1 MQEILDNP
9 YPPRYNITM
18 NDYED
23 DNYFDDLVELE
34 ITATAIAKDVT
45 DALIN
50 GRITVGDN
58 VYIAYNYVDG
68 IDNIGGHMHIGSHPD
83 PMENNGWVLLHLAHR
98 HPWTVSMVTEAIMG
112 KAAGDEGYYDVEQE
126 FLTPQEILDIYSD
139 YDSSVLSDADT
150 YKMDED
156 EIIAAAPPNAEAHI
170 DDQSA
175 HYWCTDLFAAKFLGS
190 FDSEIKIT
198 KIK

>member
-1 MQEILDNP
+1 
-9 YPPRYNITM
+9 M

-23 DNYFDDLVELE
+23 DNYFDDLAELE

-83 PMENNGWVLLHLAHR
+83 PMENNGWVLLHLTHR

-139 YDSSVLSDADT
+139 YDPSVLSDADT
-150 YKMDED
+150 YGMDED

-170 DDQSA
+170 DDQCA
-175 HYWCTDLFAAKFLGS
+175 CYWCTDLFAAEFLTD
-190 FDSEIKIT
+190 FDREIKVIEIPTT
-198 KIK
+198 K